1 MARFLLLIIDYA
13 YYAIVILIF
22 ARFILSFVQVGSYE
36 IRQWV
41 WRLTEP
47 LLAPIRRYL
56 PVSAGLDFSPLIV
69 LLLAGLIRRLL
80 YQVII
85 GL

>member
-1 MARFLLLIIDYA
+1 MTGLFIYLIDLL

-22 ARFILSFVQVGSYE
+22 ARFILSFVQIGSYD
-36 IRQWV
+36 IRSWV

-47 LLAPIRRYL
+47 MLAPIRRYL
-56 PVSAGLDFSPLIV
+56 PATAGLDFSPLIV
-69 LLLAGLIRRLL
+69 LLLAGLLRRLL
-80 YQVII
+80 VGALI